1 MSIARQQQIIIYSAS
16 VEKLIRALVIEPNVS
31 VAGNPTRFKES
42 KREMRWE
49 V

>member
-1 MSIARQQQIIIYSAS
+1 MSTARQQQIIIYSAS
-16 VEKLIRALVIEPNVS
+16 EEKLIRALAIEPNIY
-31 VAGNPTRFKES
+31 VAGNPTFQES

>member
-1 MSIARQQQIIIYSAS
+1 MSTARQQQIIIYSAS
-16 VEKLIRALVIEPNVS
+16 EEKLIRALAIEPNVS